1 MSMKNGMGRY
11 GKWTWVLATLAVAVS
26 IFACSG
32 EPSSMPT
39 APPESTP
46 VPMPT
51 PTITPTPSPTPAP
64 VSAARIDNE
73 TTWQKLFDDFS
84 PAEQAC
90 IRTEVGGELDSVL
103 GDQVM
108 TDDDLTDWQVSL
120 FECLT
125 PETARSVYTSLLVA
139 GMLSD
144 ETYEVTEGEIECVSA
159 WVAGADVHR
168 VIRGMAEDD
177 LTVLGELMSGVIPCL
192 AGAFLPDF
200 LAEMGIDPDSLTE
213 DELACLNQWMVGY
226 DWSNIMTAMM
236 EEDLG
241 IIGEFFPGLMSCAPE
256 PFLALMFEDFGIDV
270 DALSSEEKEC
280 LVAWVADLDWEA
292 IITAT
297 VSVALAEEDEA
308 YSVLAEAFG
317 LLACIPDLDL
327 EDFAGSGGADYQ
339 AVDFTDA
346 TRIGIGESVEG
357 LIDYAGEVDI
367 FELRPDADQFYRID
381 VALGTLDDSVLTIY
395 DPDGWEI
402 ASNDDYGSGAA
413 SRIDWRAPS
422 SDAYYVVVSAFD
434 DSTGSYTLTVEAV
447 DVTDDYP
454 NSPDVA
460 LRALTPG
467 QSIEGTIDY
476 EYDVDLFSF
485 SADAGESYQVDVLL
499 GTLQDS
505 VLTIYDAD
513 GSEVAFSD
521 DYGGGSA
528 SRIIWEAPVT
538 GIYSIKVSGFAFGT
552 GTYVLTVALQ

>member
-1 MSMKNGMGRY
+1 MKNGMWRY
-11 GKWTWVLATLAVAVS
+11 GKWTLVLAALAVAVS

-32 EPSSMPT
+32 ETSSTSTEM
-39 APPESTP
+39 PESTP
-46 VPMPT
+46 APT
-51 PTITPTPSPTPAP
+51 PTPTSTPTPSPTSVP
-64 VSAARIDNE
+64 VSAARIDDE
-73 TTWQKLFDDFS
+73 TTWQELFDDFT

-103 GDQVM
+103 GERVM

-125 PETARSVYTSLLVA
+125 PETARSVYASLLVA

-144 ETYEVTEGEIECVSA
+144 GTYDVSEQEIECVSA

-168 VIRGMAEDD
+168 LIRGMAEED
-177 LTVLGELMSGVIPCL
+177 LAVWGEALSGVIPCL
-192 AGAFLPDF
+192 ADAFLPDF
-200 LAEMGIDPDSLTE
+200 LTEMGIDPDTLTD
-213 DELACLNQWMVGY
+213 DERTCLTQWMAES
-226 DWSNIMTAMM
+226 DWSNLMTAMM

-270 DALSSEEKEC
+270 DALTDEEKEC

-292 IITAT
+292 IIAVT
-297 VSVALAEEDEA
+297 VSVAFAEEAEA

-327 EDFAGSGGADYQ
+327 EDFTGSGGADYP
-339 AVDFTDA
+339 AVDFAAA
-346 TRIGIGESVEG
+346 TRIGVGESIDG
-357 LIDYAGEVDI
+357 RIDYADEADV
-367 FELRPDADQFYRID
+367 FELRADADQFYRID
-381 VALGTLDDSVLTIY
+381 VALGTLEDSVLTIY
-395 DPDGWEI
+395 DADGWQV
-402 ASNDDYGSGAA
+402 AFNDDYGSGAA

-422 SDAYYVVVSAFD
+422 SDAYYVVVSAYD

-485 SADAGESYQVDVLL
+485 SADAGESYRIDVAL
-499 GTLQDS
+499 GTLVDS

-513 GSEVAFSD
+513 GWEVAYND

-528 SRIIWEAPVT
+528 SRVVWDVYDD
-538 GIYSIKVSGFAFGT
+538 GIYYIEVSGYDSAT
-552 GTYVLTVALQ
+552 GAYVLSVALQ